1 MEYVHIYGL
10 SLSPVDIDYID
21 WICKHTPTDAKWEIS
36 WYSEEDEKRI
46 DEFVL
51 EHSRLD
57 GKVQKMRLTPIE

>member
-1 MEYVHIYGL
+1 MEYVHIYRL

-21 WICKHTPTDAKWEIS
+21 WICKHTPIDTKWEIS